1 MNQKKIVKKKKHINY
16 KRLIVVLLLLYFV
29 IYLIIQFINTPIKNI
44 YVENNAFLTDQE
56 IIDAAKVSNYPSIFT
71 LDTTIESN
79 LKSDIYIKSAKVYK
93 KNFTELHLVVEE
105 NYPLFINKNTSKTVL
120 LNKMEVDRKFSVA
133 TLINYV
139 PDTIYNSFVNKVGEV
154 NKDIL
159 LRISEIEYRPND
171 VDTERFLLSMNDGN
185 YVYLTLSKFSLINN
199 YIDII
204 KEVGNKKGILY
215 LDSGGYFELKEE

>member
-1 MNQKKIVKKKKHINY
+1 MDKKIVKKKRRINY
-16 KRLIVVLLLLYFV
+16 KRVIVVLLLLYFV
-29 IYLIIQFINTPIKNI
+29 IYFIIQILKTPIKNI
-44 YVENNAFLTDQE
+44 YVENNAFLSDQE

-71 LDTTIESN
+71 LDMTIENN
-79 LKSDIYIKSAKVYK
+79 LKKDIYIKNAKVYK

-105 NYPLFINKNTSKTVL
+105 NYPLFINNNTSKTVL

-139 PDTIYNSFVNKVGEV
+139 PDTIYNTFVTKVGEV

-159 LRISEIEYRPND
+159 MRISEIEYRPNS
-171 VDTERFLLSMNDGN
+171 VDEERFLLAMNDGN
-185 YVYLTLSKFSLINN
+185 YVYLTLSKFTQINN

-204 KEVGNKKGILY
+204 KSVGNKKGILY
-215 LDSGGYFELKEE
+215 LDSGGYFELMEE